1 MSPGLELAG
10 IGVRFGGLTAL
21 DDVSLTVPPGRIVGV
36 IGPNGAGKT
45 TVFNVIC
52 GFVAPHTGT
61 LSLGGRPLRPKP
73 HRLARAG
80 IARTL
85 QGVGLFAGLTLA
97 ENVMTGARARAGFV
111 SSLLGAPWAARDE
124 RRLRTE
130 ALALLDSLDIARHAD
145 ALPATLPYAI
155 QKKAGL
161 ARALAARPRLLLLDE
176 PAGGLGA
183 EEIDELAAL
192 IRDLPSSA
200 GTAVLLVEHH
210 MDLVMSVCDEIVVL
224 DFGRVVATGTP
235 DRVRG
240 EPAVAAAYLGTEAIT
255 PDGAALAPR
264 DTRLAAT
271 GPADAAAG
279 GATTRDA
286 TAGSATAGS
295 ATAGSATAGGTTAG
309 DATTGGALV
318 DGATADGAAAGGA
331 AAGGRPPDPPP
342 GGSGDGVVAIR

>member
-1 MSPGLELAG
+1 MGAPPHSASNDKGLTLDG

-21 DDVSLTVPPGRIVGV
+21 DDVSLRVPPGRIVGV

-52 GFVAPHTGT
+52 GFVAPQTGT
-61 LSLGGRPLRPKP
+61 IVLDGVRLRPRP
-73 HRLARAG
+73 HRLARQG

-97 ENVMTGARARAGFV
+97 ENVMAGATVTARAGFV
-111 SSLLGAPWAARDE
+111 SSLLALPRSGREENRLRDE
-124 RRLRTE
+124 AVRQLD
-130 ALALLDSLDIARHAD
+130 ALGIGKHAD

-161 ARALAARPRLLLLDE
+161 ARALAAGPRLLLLDE

-183 EEIDELAAL
+183 EEIEELAVL
-192 IRDLPSSA
+192 IRELPQTA

-235 DRVRG
+235 DQVRG
-240 EPAVAAAYLGTEAIT
+240 DPAVAAAYLGTDAIT
-255 PDGAALAPR
+255 D
-264 DTRLAAT
+264 T
-271 GPADAAAG
+271 GPAPE
-279 GATTRDA
+279 
-286 TAGSATAGS
+286 
-295 ATAGSATAGGTTAG
+295 
-309 DATTGGALV
+309 L
-318 DGATADGAAAGGA
+318 
-331 AAGGRPPDPPP
+331 PP
-342 GGSGDGVVAIR
+342 GGVGAVTR